1 MKEAFSLILLLTL
14 FSCGSAVDSSPQLT
28 KAEAIQE
35 IYYVE
40 QAFNELLAKE
50 GRAAAFAHFAAED
63 GAINRGGKMIIGKA
77 AIKAFYAAS
86 TTTNVSLTWVPD
98 KVQMSDDLTMASTWG
113 KYQFT
118 GTSEDGEAQE
128 STGIFHTVW
137 KRQQDGS
144 WRYIYD

>member
-1 MKEAFSLILLLTL
+1 MKFIFFPALAIIMLSCSPRNEQSMLTE
-14 FSCGSAVDSSPQLT
+14 
-28 KAEAIQE
+28 AEAIQE
-35 IYYVE
+35 IYDVE

-50 GRAAAFAHFAAED
+50 GRAAAFAHFAAEG

-77 AIKAFYAAS
+77 AIEAFYAAS

-118 GTSEDGEAQE
+118 GTSEDGEALK